1 MLQILKDPY
10 TLLLVQKHIY
20 CSMEIEDFIQA
31 LVQSGEIESVGNNGS
46 VTVICQFSAN
56 ILVIEANEVI
66 VAKHIT
72 SLN

>member
-10 TLLLVQKHIY
+10 TLLLVQKYMY

-46 VTVICQFSAN
+46 VTIICQF
-56 ILVIEANEVI
+56 LL
-66 VAKHIT
+66 T
-72 SLN
+72 FLSLRQMK